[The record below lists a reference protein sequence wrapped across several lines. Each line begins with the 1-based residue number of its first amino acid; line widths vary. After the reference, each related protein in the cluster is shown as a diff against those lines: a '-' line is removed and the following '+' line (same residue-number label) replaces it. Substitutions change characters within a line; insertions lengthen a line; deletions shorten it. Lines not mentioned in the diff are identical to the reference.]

1 MGFVLW
7 GRDLVPVVY
16 IRKVPLFTVFFF
28 WKKSVEGHEKL
39 AEIDKCPYD
48 KSIRT
53 DRLDTVFFTLSMF
66 AAFKDCKKRCHA
78 PFSRCVNNNRSEE
91 ECECIQECPK
101 AMKEVCGSDNV
112 TYDNECLLKKA
123 ACEKNTE
130 IKIKEKG
137 FCTGM

>member
-39 AEIDKCPYD
+39 VEIDRCPYD

-66 AAFKDCKKRCHA
+66 AAFKDCKKRCDA
-78 PFSRCVNNNRSEE
+78 PFSHCVNNNRSEE
-91 ECECIQECPK
+91 ECECVQECPK
-101 AMKEVCGSDNV
+101 VMKEVCGSDNV

-137 FCTGM
+137 SCTGM